1 VEFSNND
8 DSIIYDYDDRESYF
22 LKTPLNMQKYDP
34 FGNDSTSC
42 PDFTQQEKCNLLEIH
57 EDHYDYPEQFKSF
70 LGNKTPRVLF
80 CIGNYSL
87 LKSQV
92 IMICGSRNASGHG
105 CELAYKCGRLI
116 AEQDYTVASGYARG
130 VDIAAHLGALE
141 AGGSTIAILP
151 YGLLKFR
158 INRAIREAFDFEQFL
173 AVSEL
178 PPSCP
183 FTGRNALRRN
193 KLLVALS
200 RAIIVIESGE
210 TGGTWFSAKYASKKD
225 KPLYFFEGLRP
236 DVIPK
241 LESIGGKRLKIKKG
255 APDLR
260 KIFRL
265 LREE

>member
-1 VEFSNND
+1 M
-8 DSIIYDYDDRESYF
+8 IYEYDNRSSYHLDASLSMHKF
-22 LKTPLNMQKYDP
+22 DP
-34 FGNDSTSC
+34 FRNDSNSSQ
-42 PDFTQQEKCNLLEIH
+42 DFTQHEESNLLEIH

-70 LGNKTPRVLF
+70 LGNETPRVLF

-87 LKSQV
+87 LKNQI
-92 IMICGSRNASGHG
+92 IMICGARNASENGR
-105 CELAYKCGRLI
+105 ELAYKCGRLI
-116 AEQDYTVASGYARG
+116 AEQGYTVASGYARG
-130 VDIAAHLGALE
+130 VDMAAHLGALE

-151 YGLLKFR
+151 YGLLKFKV
-158 INRAIREAFDFEQFL
+158 NRAIREAFECEQFLFEQFL

-200 RAIIVIESGE
+200 GAVIVIESGE
-210 TGGTWFSAKYASKKD
+210 TGGTWFSAKYASTKD
-225 KPLYFFEGLRP
+225 KPLYFFEGLRQ

-260 KIFRL
+260 KIYRR